1 MSRSIANGIRVR
13 LTPQEEVRLASA
25 HPVNPEAYQSY
36 LRSLYFWNKL
46 TPDSAKLAVNY
57 FQTAIEKDPGYAP
70 AYASLANCYSL
81 GYLLL
86 DLTPREAYPRART
99 AATKAAALDEN
110 LAEAQVALGD
120 VSEMG
125 WDWSAAEH
133 EFRRAIQLD
142 PNRSYAHLA
151 YGFLLLILH
160 KPDDAWTE
168 LKTAQSLDPV
178 SQVTGI
184 AIFMSLNYSRRYDE
198 AVIAAEQWL
207 QLYADSF
214 VFHTLLGDI
223 YVQKGREALA
233 VAEYLKAEELLGS
246 APSRIAAPQRV
257 TRISGLRGFLR
268 RKLVLDQNP
277 MSPRFSTFDVAH
289 DYAGPARSR
298 KLPSLARKVLPG
310 ERFASRCVAP

>member
-1 MSRSIANGIRVR
+1 MSWRCDDVSRSIANGIRVR

-36 LRSLYFWNKL
+36 LRGLYFWNKL

-125 WDWSAAEH
+125 WDWCAAEH

-160 KPDDAWTE
+160 KTRRRLDRTE
-168 LKTAQSLDPV
+168 NRPIARPGVAGDGVSL
-178 SQVTGI
+178 
-184 AIFMSLNYSRRYDE
+184 
-198 AVIAAEQWL
+198 
-207 QLYADSF
+207 
-214 VFHTLLGDI
+214 LL
-223 YVQKGREALA
+223 
-233 VAEYLKAEELLGS
+233 
-246 APSRIAAPQRV
+246 
-257 TRISGLRGFLR
+257 
-268 RKLVLDQNP
+268 
-277 MSPRFSTFDVAH
+277 
-289 DYAGPARSR
+289 
-298 KLPSLARKVLPG
+298 
-310 ERFASRCVAP
+310 